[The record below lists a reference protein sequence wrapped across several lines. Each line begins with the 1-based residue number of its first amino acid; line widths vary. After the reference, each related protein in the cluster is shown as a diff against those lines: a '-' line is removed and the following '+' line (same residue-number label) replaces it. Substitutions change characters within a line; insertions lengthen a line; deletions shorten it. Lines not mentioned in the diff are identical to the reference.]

1 LVEERGFRVNTP
13 ARDEQRGGTICFDF
27 DGAEQVSKELL
38 RRGMLHDYRPR
49 CGIRASPH
57 FYTTDDEL
65 RAFVDEI
72 DRIRR

>member
-1 LVEERGFRVNTP
+1 
-13 ARDEQRGGTICFDF
+13 
-27 DGAEQVSKELL
+27 
-38 RRGMLHDYRPR
+38 MLHDYRPR